1 MDREELENLQL
12 KRLKWQVRRCY
23 EGSDFYRER
32 FLDKFMLSGKVVLV
46 TGGSRGIGQTIALEL
61 TEAGAD
67 IVLASRKLPDLEA
80 VAHEIS

>member
-32 FLDKFMLSGKVVLV
+32 FLDKFMLSGKVALV
-46 TGGSRGIGQTIALEL
+46 TGGSREIG
-61 TEAGAD
+61 
-67 IVLASRKLPDLEA
+67 
-80 VAHEIS
+80 